1 MELGVFWCIYLNICP
16 NLDLNDRAM
25 LDVCVQS
32 LACYDPTF
40 LSMLPSRRQ
49 FRKWNYPSK
58 FGFVS
63 FFVSLCFGFVL
74 WLFPDGGKRLIGRL
88 SVISQ
93 PTVSVLGRNEIER
106 QLNIAKVE
114 GVGINISST
123 EFAVAVPFVRP
134 SLTKPEMGVEP
145 SGAQI
150 GLSNVSPLR
159 SENQDL
165 VFGPGKCR
173 FHGKVQWSQYPSLR
187 GQASITMIGCVLDN
201 GDSYSLGHFNGP
213 EIGFLT
219 PEAQSM
225 SKEVT
230 LVEED
235 GGVTLPKS
243 SKYLVRLHTPLR
255 DISLLGKSNVPW

>member
-1 MELGVFWCIYLNICP
+1 
-16 NLDLNDRAM
+16 
-25 LDVCVQS
+25 
-32 LACYDPTF
+32 
-40 LSMLPSRRQ
+40 MLPSLRQ
-49 FRKWNYPSK
+49 FRNWSYPSK

-63 FFVSLCFGFVL
+63 FFVSLCFAFVL
-74 WLFPDGGKRLIGRL
+74 WLFPDGGKWLIGRL
-88 SVISQ
+88 SVTSQ
-93 PTVSVLGRNEIER
+93 PTISVLGRNEIER
-106 QLNIAKVE
+106 QLNIAKME
-114 GVGINISST
+114 GVGTYISST

-145 SGAQI
+145 AGAQI

-173 FHGKVQWSQYPSLR
+173 FHGKVQWSQYPALR
-187 GQASITMIGCVLDN
+187 GQASITTVGCVLDN
-201 GDSYSLGHFNGP
+201 GDSYSLGHFYGP

-219 PEAQSM
+219 PEAQPM
-225 SKEVT
+225 NKEVI

-243 SKYLVRLHTPLR
+243 TKYLVRLHTPLR
-255 DISLLGKSNVPW
+255 DISFLGKSSVSW